1 MSKMEEVL
9 DACRAQMKQLRIR
22 TDDDLLK
29 AIAKSMGPSLYRR
42 DARTVA
48 TGQKSEL
55 ETIKKNFL
63 IKKLG
68 CEDGPALDKAIDKV
82 TERIGRSNRNK
93 LRPVFYYLLVK
104 QLRKTSVYS

>member
-9 DACRAQMKQLRIR
+9 DSCRAQMKKIGVRH
-22 TDDDLLK
+22 DDELLK
-29 AIAKSMGPSLYRR
+29 MIAKSMGPSLYRK

-48 TGQKSEL
+48 TGQKSEI

-68 CEDGPALDKAIDKV
+68 CNDGPALDRAIDKV
-82 TERIGRSNRNK
+82 TDKIGRSNRNK

-104 QLRKTSVYS
+104 QLRKTSVYK